1 MHVKKKFYYKPMLCR
16 KVKTILVIMGICCF
30 PMISWAQVFLSGRIV
45 DKKTNEPVVGASV
58 YIRKNQVGDNA
69 NDNGLYRIKLPQN
82 GTYLVEVSFIGYKT
96 IKQSVTVNRNTT
108 KNFFLEESTEVLNEV
123 VVKAS
128 SQQAEINH
136 IRKSPMAVTVVDGAK
151 LRGRSTG
158 IEEVLT
164 RTSGIKVRKSGG
176 LGSSSKMSIH
186 GLEGKRV
193 AIYIDG
199 FPLNSP
205 DGSFDI
211 NDIPI
216 DAIKYIEIYKGI
228 VPAEYGSDGLGGAIN
243 VVTREDECDL
253 VGFTQEFASFGTS
266 KTLVSVKKMFE
277 KPGIQ
282 IGGGFFHN
290 KSDNNY
296 KMTYPVFETNLPSS
310 AYQEV
315 IRNNDYYRST
325 MYNVGL
331 TFTKFWFDKIELEC
345 AFYNNKKGIQALDF
359 DSRFSHTHGTNIMP
373 TLTLEKKNFL
383 FKNLEFKSGLVTPII
398 HTHLVDTARTKR
410 QWDGTITNTMGETDD
425 NLLNYS
431 DDKQFEIRHKL
442 NLKYKLKQHIFN
454 LNNQFT
460 YSRYRPKD
468 DYTAEYVGFDPSGFP
483 SNMKGNTL
491 GLAHEYSSR
500 NNKLQNSLMF
510 SLYYLNS
517 GIYRTSDKIVDE
529 SESVKKEPKKTKI
542 NNFYYGI
549 SEGISYEFFKGVRGK
564 FSLSHNVRLPD
575 TEELFGDGV
584 TVKPSVDLNP
594 EISNNINLG
603 LIMDKSN
610 FMGLSRFQLETN
622 LYYMYITDMISLFP
636 ADIRMIYTN
645 LGKTQIMGGDFD
657 LKIDVTPQLYSY
669 FNLTYQDI
677 RDKLKWTTNDQSV
690 KNPTYDKQVPNI
702 PRFYFNY
709 GLEYHTEGL
718 LGKHEISR
726 IYIDASYV
734 HDFDW
739 SWQMSNL
746 PEQRKKWLIP
756 RSHLFTAGFQQ
767 SIWKNKVSLGFEV
780 ENIFNKESY
789 MEFKKPL
796 QGRTFKIKLRFNWF
810 GDESSGGAMS
820 L

>member
-331 TFTKFWFDKIELEC
+331 TYYSTEMARNPYLDYTTL
-345 AFYNNKKGIQALDF
+345 GIV
-359 DSRFSHTHGTNIMP
+359 II
-373 TLTLEKKNFL
+373 LTVVML
-383 FKNLEFKSGLVTPII
+383 I
-398 HTHLVDTARTKR
+398 
-410 QWDGTITNTMGETDD
+410 
-425 NLLNYS
+425 LLIGVY
-431 DDKQFEIRHKL
+431 
-442 NLKYKLKQHIFN
+442 Y
-454 LNNQFT
+454 QFT
-460 YSRYRPKD
+460 FMVSYLIKNAYI
-468 DYTAEYVGFDPSGFP
+468 
-483 SNMKGNTL
+483 
-491 GLAHEYSSR
+491 GL
-500 NNKLQNSLMF
+500 F
-510 SLYYLNS
+510 
-517 GIYRTSDKIVDE
+517 
-529 SESVKKEPKKTKI
+529 
-542 NNFYYGI
+542 
-549 SEGISYEFFKGVRGK
+549 
-564 FSLSHNVRLPD
+564 
-575 TEELFGDGV
+575 
-584 TVKPSVDLNP
+584 
-594 EISNNINLG
+594 
-603 LIMDKSN
+603 
-610 FMGLSRFQLETN
+610 
-622 LYYMYITDMISLFP
+622 ISLFVIVGLYFLSP
-636 ADIRMIYTN
+636 LGSLNMIN
-645 LGKTQIMGGDFD
+645 I
-657 LKIDVTPQLYSY
+657 INP
-669 FNLTYQDI
+669 LTY
-677 RDKLKWTTNDQSV
+677 RD
-690 KNPTYDKQVPNI
+690 PTMIITGTSSFPYSIGMIVLLIYNVLLFVLNRKV
-702 PRFYFNY
+702 FN
-709 GLEYHTEGL
+709 
-718 LGKHEISR
+718 
-726 IYIDASYV
+726 
-734 HDFDW
+734 
-739 SWQMSNL
+739 
-746 PEQRKKWLIP
+746 
-756 RSHLFTAGFQQ
+756 
-767 SIWKNKVSLGFEV
+767 
-780 ENIFNKESY
+780 ENYYE
-789 MEFKKPL
+789 
-796 QGRTFKIKLRFNWF
+796 
-810 GDESSGGAMS
+810 
-820 L
+820 

>member
-151 LRGRSTG
+151 LRGRSSG

-290 KSDNNY
+290 KSDNDY

-325 MYNVGL
+325 MYNVGF
-331 TFTKFWFDKIELEC
+331 TFTKLWFDKIELEC

-373 TLTLEKKNFL
+373 TLTLEKKDFL

-442 NLKYKLKQHIFN
+442 NLKYKLKQHTFN

-468 DYTAEYVGFDPSGFP
+468 DYTAEYVGFDPSAFP
-483 SNMKGNTL
+483 SNMRGNTL
-491 GLAHEYSSR
+491 GLTHEYSSR

-517 GIYRTSDKIVDE
+517 RIYRTSDKIVDE
-529 SESVKKEPKKTKI
+529 SESVKKEPGKTKI
-542 NNFYYGI
+542 KKIVYISCNPQTLARDIKRFQEKGYNLEKIKGCDMFSETMHVETVALLSKLDVDKHINIEIELDELDLTSAESKATYAQIKEYVWNNFELKVSTLYIAQIKKKCGI
-549 SEGISYEFFKGVRGK
+549 ELREHYNKSKKEKQIIPQCTPEK
-564 FSLSHNVRLPD
+564 
-575 TEELFGDGV
+575 EEA
-584 TVKPSVDLNP
+584 
-594 EISNNINLG
+594 
-603 LIMDKSN
+603 IMDALRHFK
-610 FMGLSRFQLETN
+610 
-622 LYYMYITDMISLFP
+622 MI
-636 ADIRMIYTN
+636 
-645 LGKTQIMGGDFD
+645 
-657 LKIDVTPQLYSY
+657 
-669 FNLTYQDI
+669 
-677 RDKLKWTTNDQSV
+677 
-690 KNPTYDKQVPNI
+690 
-702 PRFYFNY
+702 
-709 GLEYHTEGL
+709 
-718 LGKHEISR
+718 
-726 IYIDASYV
+726 
-734 HDFDW
+734 
-739 SWQMSNL
+739 
-746 PEQRKKWLIP
+746 
-756 RSHLFTAGFQQ
+756 
-767 SIWKNKVSLGFEV
+767 
-780 ENIFNKESY
+780 
-789 MEFKKPL
+789 
-796 QGRTFKIKLRFNWF
+796 
-810 GDESSGGAMS
+810 
-820 L
+820 

>member
-1 MHVKKKFYYKPMLCR
+1 MLCR

-442 NLKYKLKQHIFN
+442 NLKYKLKQHTFN

-468 DYTAEYVGFDPSGFP
+468 DY
-483 SNMKGNTL
+483 L
-491 GLAHEYSSR
+491 
-500 NNKLQNSLMF
+500 SL
-510 SLYYLNS
+510 
-517 GIYRTSDKIVDE
+517 IHI
-529 SESVKKEPKKTKI
+529 
-542 NNFYYGI
+542 
-549 SEGISYEFFKGVRGK
+549 
-564 FSLSHNVRLPD
+564 
-575 TEELFGDGV
+575 
-584 TVKPSVDLNP
+584 
-594 EISNNINLG
+594 
-603 LIMDKSN
+603 
-610 FMGLSRFQLETN
+610 
-622 LYYMYITDMISLFP
+622 
-636 ADIRMIYTN
+636 
-645 LGKTQIMGGDFD
+645 
-657 LKIDVTPQLYSY
+657 
-669 FNLTYQDI
+669 
-677 RDKLKWTTNDQSV
+677 
-690 KNPTYDKQVPNI
+690 
-702 PRFYFNY
+702 
-709 GLEYHTEGL
+709 
-718 LGKHEISR
+718 
-726 IYIDASYV
+726 
-734 HDFDW
+734 
-739 SWQMSNL
+739 
-746 PEQRKKWLIP
+746 
-756 RSHLFTAGFQQ
+756 
-767 SIWKNKVSLGFEV
+767 
-780 ENIFNKESY
+780 
-789 MEFKKPL
+789 
-796 QGRTFKIKLRFNWF
+796 
-810 GDESSGGAMS
+810 
-820 L
+820 